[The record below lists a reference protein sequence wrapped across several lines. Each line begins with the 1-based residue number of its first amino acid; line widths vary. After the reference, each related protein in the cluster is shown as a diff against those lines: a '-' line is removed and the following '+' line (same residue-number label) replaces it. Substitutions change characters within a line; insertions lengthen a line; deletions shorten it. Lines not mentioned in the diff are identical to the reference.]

1 MNSNFARRGFALLAL
16 VLLSACAQ
24 PAPKGFRDLSVPMG
38 ATTRFDPVR
47 FSGSWLIIASFTP
60 PVNAPL
66 DVSLSP
72 QAGTIAVASDAAPQV
87 AGLYR
92 EGAPGELLPVSG
104 VSEPLV
110 VMWVDEDFG
119 TAAVGTPSGSFG
131 AVLNRTSEIRDDR
144 AMAARDVFDFY
155 GWDVSR
161 LRSTG
166 S

>member
-1 MNSNFARRGFALLAL
+1 MRSNGARRAFVFLAL

-24 PAPKGFRDLSVPMG
+24 PAPEGFRDLSVPMG
-38 ATTRFDPVR
+38 ATTRFDPER
-47 FSGSWLIIASFTP
+47 FSGNWLVIASFTP
-60 PVNAPL
+60 PFNTPL

-72 QAGTIAVASDAAPQV
+72 QARTIAVASDGVPQV
-87 AGLYR
+87 SGLYR

-131 AVLNRTSEIRDDR
+131 AVLNRTSGIRDDR
-144 AMAARDVFDFY
+144 ARAARDVFDFY